1 MPNPTRKISPL
12 LVAGAILALGIGV
25 GTLLIPRS
33 GPDQPDPGPLPDPRL
48 ASLGEKPEWAI
59 LQKYDGVLT
68 RAQFEKALREVYAL
82 KDHWHCTLTDEAV
95 TIHSEFQPAGQIIKF
110 ATPDAPKP
118 PPRYWRAAS
127 QLKAAPVGNPL
138 AGLHIAIDPGHLGGE
153 WAIMEE
159 RWYQM
164 GTSKPVAE
172 GDMTL
177 RTARVLKPQLELLG
191 AKVTL
196 VRETT
201 EPVTDKRPEDFRAYA
216 ERRMPGAPE
225 TALRKAAEKL
235 FYRTSEIRARAK
247 LVNGTIKPDLILCLH
262 FNAENWGGE
271 ADAPRFSP
279 RNHFHMILHGA
290 YMEEE
295 IAHEDERFEMM
306 HKIFQ
311 EVHEE
316 EVALATELA
325 KSFQAETKLPN
336 YTYLLGKPTIRIG
349 PGLWARN
356 LLANRLYQCPVLFFE
371 PYVMNNKDVHARVQ
385 VGDYEGEK
393 NVNGKLRK
401 SIYREYAQAV
411 VNGLVNYYE
420 PRRNISP

>member
-1 MPNPTRKISPL
+1 M
-12 LVAGAILALGIGV
+12 
-25 GTLLIPRS
+25 
-33 GPDQPDPGPLPDPRL
+33 
-48 ASLGEKPEWAI
+48 
-59 LQKYDGVLT
+59 
-68 RAQFEKALREVYAL
+68 REVYAL
-82 KDHWHCTLTDEAV
+82 KGNWHCTLTDEAV
-95 TIHSEFQPAGQIIKF
+95 TIHSDFQPAGQVIKF
-110 ATPDAPKP
+110 ATLGAPKS
-118 PPRYWRAAS
+118 PPRYWSPAS
-127 QLKAAPVGNPL
+127 LLKAAPVGKPL
-138 AGLHIAIDPGHLGGE
+138 AGLHIAIDPGHLGGK
-153 WAIMEE
+153 WALMEE

-177 RTARVLKPQLELLG
+177 RTARVLKPQLEQLG

-225 TALRKAAEKL
+225 TELRKAAEKL

-262 FNAENWGGE
+262 FNAENWGSE

-316 EVALATELA
+316 EVAIATELA
-325 KSFQAETKLPN
+325 KSFRADTKLPN
-336 YTYLLGKPTIRIG
+336 YIYLLGKPTIRIG

-371 PYVMNNKDVHARVQ
+371 PYVMNNRDVHARVQ

-393 NVNGKLRK
+393 DVNGKLRK

-420 PRRNISP
+420 TRMNISP

>member
-1 MPNPTRKISPL
+1 
-12 LVAGAILALGIGV
+12 
-25 GTLLIPRS
+25 
-33 GPDQPDPGPLPDPRL
+33 
-48 ASLGEKPEWAI
+48 
-59 LQKYDGVLT
+59 
-68 RAQFEKALREVYAL
+68 
-82 KDHWHCTLTDEAV
+82 
-95 TIHSEFQPAGQIIKF
+95 
-110 ATPDAPKP
+110 
-118 PPRYWRAAS
+118 
-127 QLKAAPVGNPL
+127 
-138 AGLHIAIDPGHLGGE
+138 
-153 WAIMEE
+153 
-159 RWYQM
+159 
-164 GTSKPVAE
+164 
-172 GDMTL
+172 
-177 RTARVLKPQLELLG
+177 
-191 AKVTL
+191 
-196 VRETT
+196 
-201 EPVTDKRPEDFRAYA
+201 
-216 ERRMPGAPE
+216 
-225 TALRKAAEKL
+225 
-235 FYRTSEIRARAK
+235 
-247 LVNGTIKPDLILCLH
+247 
-262 FNAENWGGE
+262 
-271 ADAPRFSP
+271 
-279 RNHFHMILHGA
+279 MILHGA